1 MLQELLSFNPGNLS
15 WFEAGMLICFA
26 ASWPAAI
33 WKTYKSK
40 NPGGKSILFAM
51 LVIIGYI
58 CGGLHKILYKPDF
71 IFWLY
76 MLNGTMVATDLILVL
91 YYRRCRARADAQS
104 SPAAAATER
113 T

>member
-40 NPGGKSILFAM
+40 NPGGKSILFAL

-76 MLNGTMVATDLILVL
+76 MLNGAMVATDLILVL
-91 YYRRCRARADAQS
+91 HYRRRRAMAGIQPSA
-104 SPAAAATER
+104 PPATER